1 MMPDK
6 VIRSFDGVKIA
17 YRLDKKDSEKPMLV
31 FIHGIGGNSSAW
43 DDIIGI
49 FEKQGFSTLKIDL
62 RGHGMSEKPSKR
74 KLYSVENM
82 VKDIDFILEKE
93 SIKDAVFICH
103 SFGGSV
109 VLKYSMTRDNKV
121 SRMVLCNSPH
131 TMPFRYCPNKL
142 VKRFHWML
150 RPLIWAV
157 ASLSFIRKARYDYPL
172 YCELKELSEYELFR
186 KDLSGAP
193 LRNFLWN
200 YLLMF
205 SFNLD
210 IDNLSAKTTPALLIS
225 SDKDNFLL
233 PESMIELSK
242 ILKNSR
248 LVTIDDCDHE
258 TIIRKPEE
266 VSRHILGFLR

>member
-6 VIRSFDGVKIA
+6 VIESFDGVKVA
-17 YRLDKKDSEKPMLV
+17 YRHDKKESDKPVLV
-31 FIHGIGGNSSAW
+31 FVHGIGGNSSAW
-43 DDIIGI
+43 NDMIDI
-49 FEKQGFSTLKIDL
+49 FEKQNFSTLKIDL

-82 VKDIDFILEKE
+82 AKDIDFILNKE
-93 SIKDAVFICH
+93 NIHDAVFICH

-109 VLKYSMTRDNKV
+109 VLKYSMTKDNKV
-121 SRMVLCNSPH
+121 RKMILCNTPH
-131 TMPFRYCPNKL
+131 TVPFKYCPYKS
-142 VKRFHWML
+142 VKRFYWLL
-150 RPLIWAV
+150 RPIIWTIAT
-157 ASLSFIRKARYDYPL
+157 LSFIKRGKYKYPL
-172 YCELKELSEYELFR
+172 YCELKDLTEYQLFK

-205 SFNLD
+205 SYNIDLNNLA
-210 IDNLSAKTTPALLIS
+210 AKTTPALLIT

-233 PESMIELSK
+233 PESVVELSK
-242 ILKNSR
+242 IIKNSK
-248 LVTIDDCDHE
+248 LVSIMDCDHE

-266 VSRHILGFLR
+266 VSKHILEFLK